1 MQWGQGVAS
10 ILPFL
15 PRGVFDDGTT
25 LIMGEAFDAACRD
38 LRDVQQR
45 DLVREIMAKKII
57 EAARKGE
64 KDVTSLRDIA
74 LAAVTKDARVKR
86 VT

>member
-1 MQWGQGVAS
+1 
-10 ILPFL
+10 
-15 PRGVFDDGTT
+15 
-25 LIMGEAFDAACRD
+25 MGEAFDAACRD

-74 LAAVTKDARVKR
+74 LAAVAKEARAKR
-86 VT
+86 LT